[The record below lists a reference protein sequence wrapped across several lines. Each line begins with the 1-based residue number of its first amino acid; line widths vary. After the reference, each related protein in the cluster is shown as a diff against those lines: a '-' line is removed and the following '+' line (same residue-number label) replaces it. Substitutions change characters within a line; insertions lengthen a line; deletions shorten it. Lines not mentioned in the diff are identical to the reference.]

1 MIINNLTL
9 KNLYKKEQANPTGKR
24 FEITYGGGLGLRV
37 SKKGKFTWQCRYRF
51 GGKQH
56 RLDIGRYPEL
66 SISEAVNEL
75 ESIQDKLK
83 NDIDPLQDDNSFEI
97 NTVSELCEYWV
108 ENYASR
114 ERRRPEIAIR
124 SINADIDPVIG
135 NRNVRSIQALDIH
148 RCLTKIV
155 KRGSKTQAHKTLSLL
170 KQIFSYGVVLG
181 VVNYDPAASISR
193 NDVCKPSKRTNR
205 KLDDDEIVKLMG
217 KLNDHSIISEQFSIA
232 LKILLHTGQRRG
244 EIINAQWQEVDL
256 AQGSWYIPA
265 AKNKAGRDH
274 IVYLTSTVVQFF
286 KRLKA
291 LSYGSEWVIPSKS
304 CSEKPFSER
313 ALTRAVNRAQEQFG
327 LKKWVPHDLRRT
339 FVSGVNGIG
348 GEIHVTEK
356 IVNHALEGMLKV
368 YDVGDYDEQKK
379 KTMLM
384 WESHLNTLCKDA
396 EISSTEEAGV

>member
-37 SKKGKFTWQCRYRF
+37 SKKGKFMWQCRYRF

-56 RLDIGRYPEL
+56 RLDIGRYPQL
-66 SISEAVNEL
+66 SISEAVSEL
-75 ESIQDKLK
+75 ESIQDKVK
-83 NDIDPLQDDNSFEI
+83 NDIDPLQEDNSFEI
-97 NTVSELCEYWV
+97 NTVSELCEYWI
-108 ENYASR
+108 ENYASL

-124 SINADIDPVIG
+124 SINVDIVPVIG

-155 KRGSKTQAHKTLSLL
+155 KRGSKTQALKTLSLI
-170 KQIFSYGVVLG
+170 KQIFSFGVVIG
-181 VVNYDPAASISR
+181 VVNNNPAAPISR
-193 NDVCKPSKRTNR
+193 NDVCKPTKPSNG
-205 KLDDDEIVKLMG
+205 KLDDKEIRKLLG
-217 KLNDHSIISEQFSIA
+217 KLNSDSIISAQFCLA
-232 LKILLHTGQRRG
+232 LKILLYTGQRRG
-244 EIINAQWQEVDL
+244 EIMNAQWEEVDL
-256 AQGSWYIPA
+256 KNKIWSIPA
-265 AKNKAGRDH
+265 EKNKARREH
-274 IVYLTSTVVQFF
+274 LVYLTPTVVNFF
-286 KRLKA
+286 ETLRY
-291 LSYGSEWVIPSKS
+291 LSCGSEWVVPSKKS
-304 CSEKPFSER
+304 SQKPFSER
-313 ALTRAVNRAQEQFG
+313 ALSRAVNRSQDKFG

-356 IVNHALEGMLKV
+356 VVNHALEGMLRV

-396 EISSTEEAGV
+396 EIFSIEEAGA